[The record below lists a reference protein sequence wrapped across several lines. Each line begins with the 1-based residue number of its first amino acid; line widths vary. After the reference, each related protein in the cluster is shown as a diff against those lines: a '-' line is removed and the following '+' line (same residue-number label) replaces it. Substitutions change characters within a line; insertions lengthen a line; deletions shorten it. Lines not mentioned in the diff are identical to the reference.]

1 MKSLKTY
8 RYLILALIFLMAGI
22 VVMAQDKEAEKKM
35 QEAIQ
40 QEEMQAKRDQQ
51 QAERAMQKALQAEK
65 MQARKNLLEE
75 QHQHQQDQMRSLERE
90 YADQARFFE
99 REAREY
105 SRTEPFVV
113 GSGWTNPQN
122 TYLLSSSGQGNQSQ
136 LTLRKAFRGTSNT
149 SKGEFEVESGI
160 RHFKCMISGSA
171 KSGEIFIG
179 VEYPDGKTFKELTI
193 NASADINFSQ
203 SISIKEG
210 DQKKYTGSWKYVI
223 KSDKAEG
230 NYMLQIM
237 TH

>member
-1 MKSLKTY
+1 MKSLKIY
-8 RYLILALIFLMAGI
+8 KYFILALIFLMAGT
-22 VVMAQDKEAEKKM
+22 VVMAQDKE
-35 QEAIQ
+35 
-40 QEEMQAKRDQQ
+40 
-51 QAERAMQKALQAEK
+51 AERAMQKALQAEE
-65 MQARKNLLEE
+65 MQARKDQLEE

-90 YADQARFFE
+90 YADQARFFVPQY
-99 REAREY
+99 REA
-105 SRTEPFVV
+105 PK
-113 GSGWTNPQN
+113 GWSGVR
-122 TYLLSSSGQGNQSQ
+122 SSGTFPEDTYVFSSYGQENQSQ
-136 LTLRKAFRGTSNT
+136 LTLRKTFRGTSNT
-149 SKGEFEVESGI
+149 SEGEFEVESGI

-210 DQKKYTGSWKYVI
+210 EAKKYTGSWRYVI
-223 KSDKAEG
+223 ESDKAEG

>member
-8 RYLILALIFLMAGI
+8 RYFILALIFLLAGT

-40 QEEMQAKRDQQ
+40 LEEMQAKKDQL
-51 QAERAMQKALQAEK
+51 QAEREMQKALQAEE
-65 MQARKNLLEE
+65 MQARKDQLEE
-75 QHQHQQDQMRSLERE
+75 QHQQQQDQMRSLERE
-90 YADQARFFE
+90 YADQARLFVPQYG
-99 REAREY
+99 EAPR
-105 SRTEPFVV
+105 VW
-113 GSGWTNPQN
+113 SGVRSSGTFPED
-122 TYLLSSSGQGNQSQ
+122 TYLFSSLGQENQTQ
-136 LTLRKAFRGTSNT
+136 LTLRKAFRGTSST

-203 SISIKEG
+203 SITIKEG
-210 DQKKYTGSWKYVI
+210 EAKKYTGSWNYVVRA
-223 KSDKAEG
+223 DKAEG